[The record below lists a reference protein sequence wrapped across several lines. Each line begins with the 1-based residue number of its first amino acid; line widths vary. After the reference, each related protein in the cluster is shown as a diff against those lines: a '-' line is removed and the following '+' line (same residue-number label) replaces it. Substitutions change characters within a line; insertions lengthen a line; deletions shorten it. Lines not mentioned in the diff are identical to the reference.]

1 MPDMEMEVRETFSD
15 NGDLL
20 EPSELDHTAPPLE
33 HRQFLET
40 TVITD
45 VNLSVMHSD
54 VRNVSSVYL
63 QDQRAGPLPTCELY
77 ICSISHNSD
86 VLCHFDRLSL

>member
-1 MPDMEMEVRETFSD
+1 MTKMPDLEMEVGEMFSD
-15 NGDLL
+15 NEDLL
-20 EPSELDHTAPPLE
+20 ELHHTPLE

-45 VNLSVMHSD
+45 VNLSAMHLD

-63 QDQRAGPLPTCELY
+63 QDQCAGPLPTCEL
-77 ICSISHNSD
+77 CM
-86 VLCHFDRLSL
+86 